1 MAEKTQQVEQPALTL
16 RAVIIGAVGSAVL
29 TASSLF
35 IALRMGM
42 LPWPIAFA
50 AIVSVLALRA
60 LGSKNLH
67 EANVCHAAMSA
78 GSMIAGGLAFT
89 IPGLWIMGVGQ
100 DLTIL
105 EVLGASLAGTA
116 LGLIACSAMQPYFI
130 REQRLAYP
138 IGKSASDTLRA
149 VGDSDAA
156 DAPALFGGMG
166 FAALYAFL
174 RDQLGLLPGVLF
186 LNAEAIPG
194 VVLGLYNS
202 PMMLAMGF
210 TVGVVPAVVWFIGA
224 VLGHFGIVWALPAL
238 GIVDLAT
245 AGDIRVSI
253 GLGLMLGCGAGT
265 IVASFMTA
273 HKNAKLRA
281 EQGGASED
289 DSSHRLSIPRGII
302 AFVTAA
308 AALLMTIALGLNP
321 AASIIVTVGAWFCP
335 YLSAWLTGT
344 TGINPMEI
352 FGMLVLLLVR
362 FLFVGT
368 STKVLFLVAAVI
380 AVACGIG
387 GDLMNDFKAGDQLGT
402 NPRDQYIGEVVG
414 GIVGAVV
421 AALLLMGMHRVY
433 GSDAFG
439 PNGQFVAT
447 QATNVAAMAGGIAHV
462 PAFIVGI
469 IAGCVLAI
477 LGLPVITLGI
487 GVYLPFVMSS
497 GAAIGAA
504 VRIIFDRLHKDDA
517 PEVVAARAA
526 RASTV
531 ASGLLG
537 GESLVGVLIAL
548 VALASMVIAG

>member
-1 MAEKTQQVEQPALTL
+1 
-16 RAVIIGAVGSAVL
+16 
-29 TASSLF
+29 
-35 IALRMGM
+35 
-42 LPWPIAFA
+42 
-50 AIVSVLALRA
+50 
-60 LGSKNLH
+60 
-67 EANVCHAAMSA
+67 
-78 GSMIAGGLAFT
+78 
-89 IPGLWIMGVGQ
+89 
-100 DLTIL
+100 
-105 EVLGASLAGTA
+105 
-116 LGLIACSAMQPYFI
+116 
-130 REQRLAYP
+130 
-138 IGKSASDTLRA
+138 
-149 VGDSDAA
+149 
-156 DAPALFGGMG
+156 
-166 FAALYAFL
+166 
-174 RDQLGLLPGVLF
+174 
-186 LNAEAIPG
+186 
-194 VVLGLYNS
+194 
-202 PMMLAMGF
+202 
-210 TVGVVPAVVWFIGA
+210 
-224 VLGHFGIVWALPAL
+224 
-238 GIVDLAT
+238 
-245 AGDIRVSI
+245 
-253 GLGLMLGCGAGT
+253 
-265 IVASFMTA
+265 
-273 HKNAKLRA
+273 
-281 EQGGASED
+281 
-289 DSSHRLSIPRGII
+289 
-302 AFVTAA
+302 
-308 AALLMTIALGLNP
+308 MTIALGLNP

>member
-1 MAEKTQQVEQPALTL
+1 M
-16 RAVIIGAVGSAVL
+16 
-29 TASSLF
+29 
-35 IALRMGM
+35 
-42 LPWPIAFA
+42 
-50 AIVSVLALRA
+50 
-60 LGSKNLH
+60 
-67 EANVCHAAMSA
+67 
-78 GSMIAGGLAFT
+78 
-89 IPGLWIMGVGQ
+89 
-100 DLTIL
+100 
-105 EVLGASLAGTA
+105 
-116 LGLIACSAMQPYFI
+116 
-130 REQRLAYP
+130 
-138 IGKSASDTLRA
+138 
-149 VGDSDAA
+149 
-156 DAPALFGGMG
+156 
-166 FAALYAFL
+166 
-174 RDQLGLLPGVLF
+174 
-186 LNAEAIPG
+186 
-194 VVLGLYNS
+194 VLGLYNS

-210 TVGVVPAVVWFIGA
+210 TVGIVPAVVWFIGA

-273 HKNAKLRA
+273 HRNAKLRA
-281 EQGGASED
+281 EQGGVSED

-517 PEVVAARAA
+517 PEDVAARAA

-548 VALASMVIAG
+548 VALASMVISG

>member
-1 MAEKTQQVEQPALTL
+1 M
-16 RAVIIGAVGSAVL
+16 
-29 TASSLF
+29 
-35 IALRMGM
+35 
-42 LPWPIAFA
+42 
-50 AIVSVLALRA
+50 
-60 LGSKNLH
+60 
-67 EANVCHAAMSA
+67 
-78 GSMIAGGLAFT
+78 
-89 IPGLWIMGVGQ
+89 
-100 DLTIL
+100 
-105 EVLGASLAGTA
+105 
-116 LGLIACSAMQPYFI
+116 
-130 REQRLAYP
+130 
-138 IGKSASDTLRA
+138 
-149 VGDSDAA
+149 GDSYSA

-273 HKNAKLRA
+273 HRNAKLRA
-281 EQGGASED
+281 EQGGVSED

-477 LGLPVITLGI
+477 LGLVAEQPGIHRIGLVQDHRTGNLAAAALVGKRIVIVGVQLIRLESFVAGHGHTNREHRIVAGKQLGI
-487 GVYLPFVMSS
+487 IRIELGECSAGLAHPVVKLS
-497 GAAIGAA
+497 GQRDGAVDGAHVLRTARYRKAILELAARPDEVLIDGFDMVERSHGSTYMIPMRPRIRTAAIRPKIILVMETPFLDTRYQQPSTSSRPSRLGKMPSTTFWRMTGSASTEAA
-504 VRIIFDRLHKDDA
+504 NC
-517 PEVVAARAA
+517 
-526 RASTV
+526 RASL
-531 ASGLLG
+531 GL
-537 GESLVGVLIAL
+537 A
-548 VALASMVIAG
+548 